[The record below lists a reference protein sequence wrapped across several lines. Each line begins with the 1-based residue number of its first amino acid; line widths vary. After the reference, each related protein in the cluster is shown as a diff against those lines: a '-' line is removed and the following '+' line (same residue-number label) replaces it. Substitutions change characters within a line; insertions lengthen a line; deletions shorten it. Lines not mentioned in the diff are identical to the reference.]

1 MDYLN
6 DEIRHFTT
14 WLKANKLFINVEKV
28 KMMIFKA
35 KQKKKTKKK
44 QKKKRQ
50 ALSKLITQ
58 LLRKLNTSN
67 F

>member
-28 KMMIFKA
+28 KMMIFKV
-35 KQKKKTKKK
+35 KQKKNKKKTKKK
-44 QKKKRQ
+44 
-50 ALSKLITQ
+50 A
-58 LLRKLNTSN
+58 TSPLKIDN
-67 F
+67 AVIEEA